1 VWRFDSNALP
11 THLVHA
17 GKHHRLMTNI
27 AFGGAKGTTLHVT
40 DSLNGEIL
48 TAEMPVPGKRMF
60 AHR

>member
-1 VWRFDSNALP
+1 
-11 THLVHA
+11 VHT

-27 AFGGAKGTTLHVT
+27 AFGGPKRSTLHIT

-48 TAEMPVPGKRMF
+48 TAEMPVPGKMMF